1 LGFYLRARALL
12 NAVGHRFDGPI
23 IQGERMFNSKPG
35 PFPKPADSQTGR
47 TLRPGGQSSL
57 SGGMSATQP
66 GNAPP
71 VSLPGDTPA
80 ALAATP
86 AARDA
91 ASAGSTEQGS
101 RLIVGP
107 DVKLKGA
114 EILDCDTLVVE
125 GRVEAT
131 MDSRVIRIAE
141 HGAYSGTVGID
152 IAEIH
157 GHFDGELTARQRLIV
172 HATGR
177 VSGKIRYGSILIE
190 EGGEISGD
198 VKSLTAAG
206 KDASRPAKELP
217 TGERRVLSALA
228 G

>member
-1 LGFYLRARALL
+1 ML
-12 NAVGHRFDGPI
+12 NKGSFFAGP
-23 IQGERMFNSKPG
+23 RG
-35 PFPKPADSQTGR
+35 PATPSPAAS
-47 TLRPGGQSSL
+47 PSASPSSSPAASL
-57 SGGMSATQP
+57 MSSS
-66 GNAPP
+66 APP
-71 VSLPGDTPA
+71 KN
-80 ALAATP
+80 ATEP
-86 AARDA
+86 VVVAGENRVATATTNHREVVAGARL
-91 ASAGSTEQGS
+91 T
-101 RLIVGP
+101 VGP
-107 DVKLKGA
+107 GVKLKGA
-114 EILDCDTLVVE
+114 EIQDCDTLVVE

-198 VKSLTAAG
+198 VKSLSATG
-206 KDASRPAKELP
+206 RDALRPALP
-217 TGERRVLSALA
+217 AGESAGDERRVLSALA